1 MFLIKYLLVSVII
14 FLISFFG
21 LIYNKKSILIILISI
36 ELILLSVNILF
47 IVFSIY
53 LDDIIGQIF
62 TIFILTIAAA
72 ETSIGLSLLLVSYR
86 VRGNILIDNFNL
98 LYFLALD
105 FNHFIHFTL
114 DYFRIMC
121 FKFFFSHS
129 PTKITKH

>member
-1 MFLIKYLLVSVII
+1 MFLVKYILVSVII

-53 LDDIIGQIF
+53 LDDIVGQIF
-62 TIFILTIAAA
+62 TLFILTIAAV

-98 LYFLALD
+98 LYF
-105 FNHFIHFTL
+105 
-114 DYFRIMC
+114 
-121 FKFFFSHS
+121 
-129 PTKITKH
+129 

>member
-1 MFLIKYLLVSVII
+1 MFLVKYILVSVII

-47 IVFSIY
+47 IIFSIY

-62 TIFILTIAAA
+62 TLFILTIAAA

-98 LYFLALD
+98 LYF
-105 FNHFIHFTL
+105 
-114 DYFRIMC
+114 
-121 FKFFFSHS
+121 
-129 PTKITKH
+129 

>member
-1 MFLIKYLLVSVII
+1 MFLVKYILVSVII

-62 TIFILTIAAA
+62 TLFILTIAAA
-72 ETSIGLSLLLVSYR
+72 ETFIGLSLLLVSYR

-98 LYFLALD
+98 LYF
-105 FNHFIHFTL
+105 
-114 DYFRIMC
+114 
-121 FKFFFSHS
+121 
-129 PTKITKH
+129 

>member
-1 MFLIKYLLVSVII
+1 MFLIKYILVSVII
-14 FLISFFG
+14 FMISFFG

-53 LDDIIGQIF
+53 LDDIVGQVF

-72 ETSIGLSLLLVSYR
+72 ETSIGLSLLLVSYK

-98 LYFLALD
+98 LYF
-105 FNHFIHFTL
+105 
-114 DYFRIMC
+114 
-121 FKFFFSHS
+121 
-129 PTKITKH
+129 

>member
-1 MFLIKYLLVSVII
+1 MFLIKYLFVSVII
-14 FLISFFG
+14 FLISFIG

-53 LDDIIGQIF
+53 LDDIVGQIF
-62 TIFILTIAAA
+62 TLFILTIAAV

-98 LYFLALD
+98 LYF
-105 FNHFIHFTL
+105 
-114 DYFRIMC
+114 
-121 FKFFFSHS
+121 
-129 PTKITKH
+129 

>member
-1 MFLIKYLLVSVII
+1 MFLVKYILVSVII

-62 TIFILTIAAA
+62 NLFILTIAAA

-98 LYFLALD
+98 LYF
-105 FNHFIHFTL
+105 
-114 DYFRIMC
+114 
-121 FKFFFSHS
+121 
-129 PTKITKH
+129 

>member
-1 MFLIKYLLVSVII
+1 MFLIKYIFVSVII

-21 LIYNKKSILIILISI
+21 LIYNKKSILIILIAI
-36 ELILLSVNILF
+36 ELVLLSVNILF

-62 TIFILTIAAA
+62 TLFILTIAAI

-98 LYFLALD
+98 LYF
-105 FNHFIHFTL
+105 
-114 DYFRIMC
+114 
-121 FKFFFSHS
+121 
-129 PTKITKH
+129 

>member
-1 MFLIKYLLVSVII
+1 MFLVKYILVSVII

-47 IVFSIY
+47 IVFAIY

-62 TIFILTIAAA
+62 TLFILSIAAA

-98 LYFLALD
+98 LYF
-105 FNHFIHFTL
+105 
-114 DYFRIMC
+114 
-121 FKFFFSHS
+121 
-129 PTKITKH
+129 

>member
-1 MFLIKYLLVSVII
+1 MFLIKYILVSIII
-14 FLISFFG
+14 FMISFFG

-53 LDDIIGQIF
+53 LDDIVGQIF
-62 TIFILTIAAA
+62 TIFVLTIAAA

-98 LYFLALD
+98 LYF
-105 FNHFIHFTL
+105 
-114 DYFRIMC
+114 
-121 FKFFFSHS
+121 
-129 PTKITKH
+129 

>member
-1 MFLIKYLLVSVII
+1 MFLIKYILVSVII
-14 FLISFFG
+14 FIISFFG

-53 LDDIIGQIF
+53 LDDIVGQIF
-62 TIFILTIAAA
+62 TIFVLTIAAA

-98 LYFLALD
+98 LYF
-105 FNHFIHFTL
+105 
-114 DYFRIMC
+114 
-121 FKFFFSHS
+121 
-129 PTKITKH
+129 

>member
-1 MFLIKYLLVSVII
+1 MFLVKYILVSVII

-53 LDDIIGQIF
+53 LYDIIGQIF
-62 TIFILTIAAA
+62 TLFILTIAAA

-98 LYFLALD
+98 LYF
-105 FNHFIHFTL
+105 
-114 DYFRIMC
+114 
-121 FKFFFSHS
+121 
-129 PTKITKH
+129 

>member
-1 MFLIKYLLVSVII
+1 MCLIKYILVSVII
-14 FLISFFG
+14 FMISFFG

-53 LDDIIGQIF
+53 LDDIVGQIF
-62 TIFILTIAAA
+62 TIFVLTIAAA

-98 LYFLALD
+98 LYF
-105 FNHFIHFTL
+105 
-114 DYFRIMC
+114 
-121 FKFFFSHS
+121 
-129 PTKITKH
+129 

>member
-1 MFLIKYLLVSVII
+1 MFLIKYICVSIII
-14 FLISFFG
+14 FIISFFG

-53 LDDIIGQIF
+53 IDDIIGQIF
-62 TIFILTIAAA
+62 TIFILTIAAS

-98 LYFLALD
+98 LY
-105 FNHFIHFTL
+105 
-114 DYFRIMC
+114 
-121 FKFFFSHS
+121 
-129 PTKITKH
+129 TK

>member
-1 MFLIKYLLVSVII
+1 MFLIKYILVSVII
-14 FLISFFG
+14 FMISFFG

-53 LDDIIGQIF
+53 LDDIVGQIF

-72 ETSIGLSLLLVSYR
+72 ETSIGLYLLLVSYK

-98 LYFLALD
+98 LYF
-105 FNHFIHFTL
+105 
-114 DYFRIMC
+114 
-121 FKFFFSHS
+121 
-129 PTKITKH
+129 

>member
-1 MFLIKYLLVSVII
+1 MFLIDYILVSVLV

-53 LDDIIGQIF
+53 LDDISGQLF

-98 LYFLALD
+98 LYF
-105 FNHFIHFTL
+105 
-114 DYFRIMC
+114 
-121 FKFFFSHS
+121 
-129 PTKITKH
+129 

>member
-1 MFLIKYLLVSVII
+1 MFLIKYLFVSVII

-21 LIYNKKSILIILISI
+21 LIYNKKSILIILIYI

-53 LDDIIGQIF
+53 LDDIVGQIF
-62 TIFILTIAAA
+62 TLFILTIAAV

-98 LYFLALD
+98 LYF
-105 FNHFIHFTL
+105 
-114 DYFRIMC
+114 
-121 FKFFFSHS
+121 
-129 PTKITKH
+129 

>member
-1 MFLIKYLLVSVII
+1 MFLVKYILVSVII

-21 LIYNKKSILIILISI
+21 LIYNKKIILIIFISI

-62 TIFILTIAAA
+62 TLFILTIAAA

-98 LYFLALD
+98 LYF
-105 FNHFIHFTL
+105 
-114 DYFRIMC
+114 
-121 FKFFFSHS
+121 
-129 PTKITKH
+129 

>member
-1 MFLIKYLLVSVII
+1 MFLIKYILVSVII

-53 LDDIIGQIF
+53 LDDIVGQLF
-62 TIFILTIAAA
+62 TLFILTIAAA

-98 LYFLALD
+98 LYF
-105 FNHFIHFTL
+105 
-114 DYFRIMC
+114 
-121 FKFFFSHS
+121 
-129 PTKITKH
+129 

>member
-1 MFLIKYLLVSVII
+1 MFLVKYILVSVII

-53 LDDIIGQIF
+53 LDDIVGQIF

-72 ETSIGLSLLLVSYR
+72 ETSIGLSLLLVSYK

-98 LYFLALD
+98 LYF
-105 FNHFIHFTL
+105 
-114 DYFRIMC
+114 
-121 FKFFFSHS
+121 
-129 PTKITKH
+129 

>member
-1 MFLIKYLLVSVII
+1 MFLVKYILVSVII

-53 LDDIIGQIF
+53 LDDIIGQVF
-62 TIFILTIAAA
+62 TLFILTIAAA

-98 LYFLALD
+98 LYF
-105 FNHFIHFTL
+105 
-114 DYFRIMC
+114 
-121 FKFFFSHS
+121 
-129 PTKITKH
+129 

>member
-1 MFLIKYLLVSVII
+1 MFLVKYILVSVII

-62 TIFILTIAAA
+62 TLFILTIAAA

-86 VRGNILIDNFNL
+86 VRSNILIDNFNL
-98 LYFLALD
+98 LYF
-105 FNHFIHFTL
+105 
-114 DYFRIMC
+114 
-121 FKFFFSHS
+121 
-129 PTKITKH
+129 

>member
-1 MFLIKYLLVSVII
+1 MFLVKYILVSVII

-36 ELILLSVNILF
+36 ELILLSVTILF

-62 TIFILTIAAA
+62 TLFILTIAAA

-98 LYFLALD
+98 LYF
-105 FNHFIHFTL
+105 
-114 DYFRIMC
+114 
-121 FKFFFSHS
+121 
-129 PTKITKH
+129 

>member
-1 MFLIKYLLVSVII
+1 MFLIKYIFVSVII

-21 LIYNKKSILIILISI
+21 LIYNKKIILIAI
-36 ELILLSVNILF
+36 ELVLLSVNILF

-62 TIFILTIAAA
+62 TLFILTIAAV

-98 LYFLALD
+98 LYF
-105 FNHFIHFTL
+105 
-114 DYFRIMC
+114 
-121 FKFFFSHS
+121 
-129 PTKITKH
+129 

>member
-1 MFLIKYLLVSVII
+1 MFLVKYILVSVII

-53 LDDIIGQIF
+53 LDDIVGQIF
-62 TIFILTIAAA
+62 TLFILTIAAA

-98 LYFLALD
+98 LYF
-105 FNHFIHFTL
+105 
-114 DYFRIMC
+114 
-121 FKFFFSHS
+121 
-129 PTKITKH
+129 

>member
-1 MFLIKYLLVSVII
+1 MFLIKYILVSVLI
-14 FLISFFG
+14 FMISFFG

-53 LDDIIGQIF
+53 LDDIVGQIF

-72 ETSIGLSLLLVSYR
+72 ETSIGLSLLLVSYK

-98 LYFLALD
+98 LYF
-105 FNHFIHFTL
+105 
-114 DYFRIMC
+114 
-121 FKFFFSHS
+121 
-129 PTKITKH
+129 

>member
-1 MFLIKYLLVSVII
+1 MFLIKYLLISDII
-14 FLISFFG
+14 FMISFFG
-21 LIYNKKSILIILISI
+21 LIFNKKSILIILIAI
-36 ELILLSVNILF
+36 ELMLLSVNIMF

-98 LYFLALD
+98 LYM
-105 FNHFIHFTL
+105 
-114 DYFRIMC
+114 Y
-121 FKFFFSHS
+121 
-129 PTKITKH
+129 

>member
-1 MFLIKYLLVSVII
+1 MFLVKYILVSVII
-14 FLISFFG
+14 FLISVFG

-62 TIFILTIAAA
+62 TLFILTIAAA

-98 LYFLALD
+98 LYF
-105 FNHFIHFTL
+105 
-114 DYFRIMC
+114 
-121 FKFFFSHS
+121 
-129 PTKITKH
+129 